1 MNFHLWTVIKGQALA
16 DFIAEFTYF
25 DAAKVTGMTNNVEAV
40 KATRVRERENFV
52 PIEGDAEQWTLYVD
66 NISND
71 TGSEVGMM
79 LMSPDGHTIHCAID
93 KAK

>member
-1 MNFHLWTVIKGQALA
+1 MNFHLRIAIKGQALA

-25 DAAKVTGMTNNVEAV
+25 DAAKVTGMTNSVEAV
-40 KATRVRERENFV
+40 KAAGVRERENSV
-52 PIEGDAEQWTLYVD
+52 PIEGDVEQWTLYVD

-71 TGSEVGMM
+71 TGSEVGMI
-79 LMSPDGHTIHCAID
+79 LMSPDGHKIHCAID